1 MTLTGDMLIGSSS
14 LPASDG
20 TMKALNP
27 ATGQQI
33 EPDFALGG
41 PAEVDRAA
49 RLADEAFDSYNR
61 TGLKERAAF
70 LELIADHLEGINRE
84 LAERAALETGLPPAQ
99 LQAEA
104 TKTAVQFRQFAE
116 VVSQGRF
123 RHATLDP
130 AQPQRLPQPRMD
142 HRMQKIAIGP
152 VAIFGASNFPISY
165 SVAGGDAARLLPI
178 LERRTGRIVVN
189 AFAQPQEVGHATI
202 HGGPFPATTDSRF
215 TSVGMDAIDRFL
227 RPVTYQGFP
236 DALLPDAL
244 AADNPLG
251 LSRLVDGHLTRD

>member
-14 LPASDG
+14 VPASDG

-70 LELIADHLEGINRE
+70 LELIADRLDGINGE
-84 LAERAALETGLPPAQ
+84 LAERAALETGLPVAQ
-99 LQAEA
+99 LKAEA
-104 TKTAVQFRQFAE
+104 IKTAVQFRQFAE

-123 RHATLDP
+123 RHATVDP
-130 AQPQRLPQPRMD
+130 AQPERPPRPRMVVDHPLIKAPEQDRLRLQRGRHSPIDRRQSHASEDGSPRHRVGARRLPGLPR
-142 HRMQKIAIGP
+142 R
-152 VAIFGASNFPISY
+152 
-165 SVAGGDAARLLPI
+165 
-178 LERRTGRIVVN
+178 
-189 AFAQPQEVGHATI
+189 
-202 HGGPFPATTDSRF
+202 
-215 TSVGMDAIDRFL
+215 
-227 RPVTYQGFP
+227 
-236 DALLPDAL
+236 
-244 AADNPLG
+244 
-251 LSRLVDGHLTRD
+251 